1 MYQVLHRIRNNMIK
15 TKVLVV
21 AFLLGAFV
29 NYANNTDLNN
39 VLNAEKVTIEFNDVK
54 EGHILT
60 IKDNYGTI
68 LYSEN
73 VITKGKLVKN
83 FDFSKLKNGNYSFEL
98 NKDFEIIVKTLEV
111 KNKKVIF
118 NEGSKKVIFKPV
130 IRNKKNI
137 LMISQ
142 IAFDKK
148 PTKVVLFFDDE
159 IIYSETIKGE
169 VILNRVYKLDKEVKG
184 NYKVIIYNNNRSY
197 VHDFII

>member
-1 MYQVLHRIRNNMIK
+1 MMKTIK
-15 TKVLVV
+15 TKVLAV
-21 AFLLGAFV
+21 AFMLGAFV
-29 NYANNTDLNN
+29 NYANNTDLNS
-39 VLNAEKVTIEFNDVK
+39 VLNAKKVTIEFNDAK
-54 EGHILT
+54 KGHVLT
-60 IKDNYGTI
+60 IKDKDGTI
-68 LYSEN
+68 LHSEN
-73 VITKGKLVKN
+73 VIKEGKLVKI
-83 FDFSKLKNGNYSFEL
+83 FDFSKLENGNYSLEL

-111 KNKKVIF
+111 KNNKVIF
-118 NEGSKKVIFKPV
+118 NEDSKKVIFKPV

-148 PTKVVLFFDDE
+148 PIKVVLFFDDE

-197 VHDFII
+197 VHDFKI

>member
-1 MYQVLHRIRNNMIK
+1 MIK